1 MLKKLNALLVALIV
15 SLSFIMTPAF
25 AAATEPTNGTIT
37 VYNVPANYVVNAYQI
52 VQANYDDDG
61 DFLGWTWTDAV
72 KKITVTTKDGDTE
85 TTSKPFDN
93 SNYISQ
99 ISLND
104 FNTIVEAISRD
115 TASFTPTA
123 LTQGTEGSGD
133 TAQIVYSNS
142 SMPAGSYVIMAAQ
155 GEGATT
161 LKVFNAMIASIGV
174 ESTDGN
180 NVLVSGT
187 LDSNGSLTT
196 QDGILVNPDP
206 ENTKIVA
213 VYAKASDVPLTKTH
227 TVASEDEARDGASS
241 SAQGQIN
248 DKTSHAEVIT
258 YTITTK
264 TPDYRSAGYTNPKFS
279 LTDTL
284 SKGLTYES
292 FSTKGNLSVTI
303 GETTIDVP
311 EDAVN
316 EKYYY
321 GGVEAFTVAS
331 TGKTEDNGGTLTIAF
346 TEDFLKAFGSLD
358 VKVTY
363 NVRLNADAQSAFNPN
378 PNTVTLTYSNDP
390 SNSQSV
396 NTIDD
401 EDRIYTFTINGN
413 LLVNGTSE
421 KPTTAVDFIKT
432 GKITTTKYETYST
445 KDYDPLAGAEFT
457 LYSDA
462 ACTKVLDSDVT
473 GEDGMMVFEDLGEGT
488 YYLKE
493 TKAPKGYALD
503 SQVIKVVIKATYDN
517 AKPKNL
523 LSYDIT
529 FTSKAYPNGITM
541 TYKGTETKDTSG
553 NSQYTIVRTSNDVG
567 PTSAET
573 SEVTYYAHLF
583 ENNNVSELPSTGSF
597 GTYAFILIGF
607 VIMAAAVT
615 IFIQKRKDK

>member
-1 MLKKLNALLVALIV
+1 MLKKLSALFVALLM
-15 SLSFIMTPAF
+15 SLSLMTPAF

-61 DFLGWTWTDAV
+61 DFLGWSWTNAV
-72 KKITVTTKDGDTE
+72 KNITVTTKDGDTE
-85 TTSKPFDN
+85 TTSKPFA
-93 SNYISQ
+93 SSGYISQ

-104 FNTIVEAISRD
+104 FNTIVEAVSRD
-115 TASFTPTA
+115 TKSFTAIA
-123 LTQGTEGSGD
+123 LAQGTEGSGD

-155 GEGATT
+155 GQGATT

-174 ESTDGN
+174 ESSDGN
-180 NVLVSGT
+180 NTLVSGT
-187 LDSNGSLTT
+187 LDADGSLTT
-196 QDGILVNPDP
+196 EDGILVSPDP
-206 ENTKIVA
+206 DDSTDIDVI
-213 VYAKASDVPLTKTH
+213 YAKPSDVPLTKTH
-227 TVASEDEARDGASS
+227 TIASEDEARNGASS
-241 SAQGQIN
+241 SAQGQIDDEN
-248 DKTSHAEVIT
+248 SHAEVIT

-264 TPDYRSAGYTNPKFS
+264 TPDYRSAGYTEPKFT

-284 SKGLTYES
+284 SKGLSYES
-292 FSTKGNLSVTI
+292 FSTNGNLSVII
-303 GETTIDVP
+303 GTTTINVP
-311 EDAVN
+311 DGAVDG
-316 EKYYY
+316 KYYY

-331 TGKTEDNGGTLTIAF
+331 TGKNEENGGTLTITF

-363 NVRLNADAQSAFNPN
+363 NVRLNKDAQSAFNPN

-390 SNSQSV
+390 GNSQSV

-413 LLVNGTSE
+413 LLVNGTTE

-493 TKAPKGYALD
+493 TKAPTGYALD
-503 SQVIKVVIKATYDN
+503 SQVIKVVIQATYDN

-523 LSYDIT
+523 QSYDIT

-541 TYKGTETKDTSG
+541 TYKGTETKDANG

-615 IFIQKRKDK
+615 IYVQKRRDR